1 MWVEAGIIVLCL
13 ASLFS
18 VWEFVAWVINVNEK
32 IGKLEQEV
40 VTLNEFKT
48 QQSKDNKQAM
58 ENFKD
63 VDKQFVLTNKQ
74 IDSISTEHQRKLRD
88 VASETRKIKHRSML
102 PVEYQEKI
110 QRKHAAKKQVK
121 KITRKKTN
129 E

>member
-1 MWVEAGIIVLCL
+1 MWVEVGIIVLCFI
-13 ASLFS
+13 AVFS

-40 VTLNEFKT
+40 ETLNEFKT
-48 QQSKDNKQAM
+48 QQSKDNKQTM

-88 VASETRKIKHRSML
+88 VATETRKIKH
-102 PVEYQEKI
+102 
-110 QRKHAAKKQVK
+110 
-121 KITRKKTN
+121 
-129 E
+129 